1 MGNGFYSK
9 LLVYQGVSDM
19 KEIGKKKNLY
29 TERFPFRSH
38 RLNMIPA

>member
-19 KEIGKKKNLY
+19 KEIGKKKTGTLKGS
-29 TERFPFRSH
+29 PSGA
-38 RLNMIPA
+38 ID

>member
-19 KEIGKKKNLY
+19 KEIGKKNLY